1 MQELKEEHQGK
12 PFEMHGIYDFTKE
25 RFERVM
31 PGLTYEEDRD
41 NWDYVYLREKAATL
55 SGRKLHGQKNH
66 YNAFV
71 KAHPDFVYE
80 PITMDNMMECL
91 NFGERRCDEHM
102 AEDPSLLCE
111 KYAIQEAFLSFEQ
124 PSCAAV
130 QSVSTVKFRP
140 SALARRLTTIQR
152 CCM

>member
-1 MQELKEEHQGK
+1 
-12 PFEMHGIYDFTKE
+12 MHGIYDFTKE

-41 NWDYVYLREKAATL
+41 NWDYVYLQEKLATL

-80 PITMDNMMECL
+80 PITMDNMMECEL
-91 NFGERRCDEHM
+91 RRALVRRAYGRGPFAAVRKICYPGGLSELRAAGAARRCN
-102 AEDPSLLCE
+102 P
-111 KYAIQEAFLSFEQ
+111 
-124 PSCAAV
+124 
-130 QSVSTVKFRP
+130 FR
-140 SALARRLTTIQR
+140 R
-152 CCM
+152 